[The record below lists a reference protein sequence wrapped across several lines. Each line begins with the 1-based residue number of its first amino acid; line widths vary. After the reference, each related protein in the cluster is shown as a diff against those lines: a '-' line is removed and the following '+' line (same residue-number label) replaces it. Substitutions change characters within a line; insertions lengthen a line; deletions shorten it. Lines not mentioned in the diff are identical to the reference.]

1 MDAHFQPPLGD
12 SIHLEPHNPEWAKQ
26 FELEK
31 TRILQCLGASGNG
44 GVVWA
49 IHHIGST
56 AIYSIQAKP
65 VLDILLLLEP
75 APLEETHLL
84 ALGNLGYEYRGE
96 AGIVGRQFF
105 RTNPRNR
112 HLHAFPRNADEVKQ
126 HLLFRDY
133 LNNHPSQAKRYEALK
148 LELAAQFSQ
157 NREAY
162 TSGKAALIRELLEQA
177 AQWRI
182 EHPEL

>member
-1 MDAHFQPPLGD
+1 MDTRSPPPLGD
-12 SIHLEPHNPEWAKQ
+12 PIHLEPHNPEWANQ

-31 TRILQCLGASGNG
+31 NRILQSLGASSDG

-49 IHHIGST
+49 VHHIGST

-105 RTNPRNR
+105 RTNPRTR

-133 LNNHPSQAKRYEALK
+133 LNNHQSQAKRYEALK

-162 TSGKAALIRELLEQA
+162 NNGKDALIRELLEHARHWQL
-177 AQWRI
+177 
-182 EHPEL
+182 ENPEL